1 MSPLTSTRLRIR
13 RLPSAL
19 SMCPSGWTVRLA
31 GISDA
36 PVPVSYDTGTG
47 ASVMPASLAV
57 QPLGHIE
64 SAESKR
70 RIRNL
75 VEVSGLIDHLVQLK
89 PRPAT
94 EDEILRLHTREY
106 VERIKKLSSEA
117 GGEAGEETPFG
128 PGSYEIALLAA
139 GGCIT
144 AVDAVLDGKVDNAYA
159 LVRPPGHHAEKDQ
172 GRGFCIFGNTALAAV
187 HARQARGLARV
198 AIVDWDVHH
207 GNGTEHAFYSDP
219 AVLTLSIHQDNNYPP
234 ASGAISATGEGA
246 GRGYNINI
254 PLPPGSGVGAYV
266 ATFERVVAPAL
277 RAFRPELILI
287 ASGLDASAMDP
298 LASMMMTS
306 EGYRTLT
313 RIVLAVARD
322 VCGGRLVACHEGGYS
337 PAYVPYCGLAII
349 EELAGIRTGLDDPLL
364 GLLAG
369 FGGQEIQP
377 HQEVVVEQAA
387 KLAAG
392 LLPAAHRARD

>member
-1 MSPLTSTRLRIR
+1 MTTGFLWHELY
-13 RLPSAL
+13 A
-19 SMCPSGWTVRLA
+19 WH
-31 GISDA
+31 
-36 PVPVSYDTGTG
+36 DTGTG
-47 ASVMPASLAV
+47 ASVMPASLTV

-64 SAESKR
+64 SAEGKR

-106 VERIKKLSSEA
+106 VERVKKLSSEA

-128 PGSYEIALLAA
+128 RGSYEIALLAA

-159 LVRPPGHHAEKDQ
+159 LVRPPGHHAERDQ
-172 GRGFCIFGNTALAAV
+172 GRGFCIFGNTALAAM
-187 HARQARGLARV
+187 HARQARGLSRV

-234 ASGAISATGEGA
+234 ASGAISDTGDGA
-246 GRGYNINI
+246 GRGYNINV

-377 HQEVVVEQAA
+377 HQEVVVQQAA

>member
-1 MSPLTSTRLRIR
+1 MTTGFLWHELY
-13 RLPSAL
+13 A
-19 SMCPSGWTVRLA
+19 WH
-31 GISDA
+31 
-36 PVPVSYDTGTG
+36 DTGTG
-47 ASVMPASLAV
+47 ASVMPASLTV

-64 SAESKR
+64 SAEGKR

-128 PGSYEIALLAA
+128 RGSYEIALLAA

-159 LVRPPGHHAEKDQ
+159 LVRPPGHHAERDQ
-172 GRGFCIFGNTALAAV
+172 GRGFCIFGNTALAAM
-187 HARQARGLARV
+187 HARQARGLSRV

-219 AVLTLSIHQDNNYPP
+219 TVLTLSIHQDNNYPP
-234 ASGAISATGEGA
+234 ASGAISDTGDGA
-246 GRGYNINI
+246 GRGYNINV
-254 PLPPGSGVGAYV
+254 PLPPGSGVGAYA

-277 RAFRPELILI
+277 RAFRPDLILI

-313 RIVLAVARD
+313 RMVLAVARD

-377 HQEVVVEQAA
+377 HQEVVAQQAA

-392 LLPAAHRARD
+392 LLPAADRARD

>member
-1 MSPLTSTRLRIR
+1 VTTAFLWHELY
-13 RLPSAL
+13 A
-19 SMCPSGWTVRLA
+19 WH
-31 GISDA
+31 
-36 PVPVSYDTGTG
+36 DTGTG
-47 ASVMPASLAV
+47 ASVMPAGLTV

-64 SAESKR
+64 SAEGKR

-128 PGSYEIALLAA
+128 RGSYEIALLAA

-144 AVDAVLDGKVDNAYA
+144 AVDVVLDGKVDNAYA
-159 LVRPPGHHAEKDQ
+159 LVRPPGHHAERDR
-172 GRGFCIFGNTALAAV
+172 GRGFCIFGNTALAAM
-187 HARQARGLARV
+187 HARQARGLSSV

-219 AVLTLSIHQDNNYPP
+219 TVLTLSIHQDNNYPP
-234 ASGAISATGEGA
+234 ASGAITDTGEGA
-246 GRGYNINI
+246 GRGYNINV

-377 HQEVVVEQAA
+377 HQEAVVQEAA

>member
-1 MSPLTSTRLRIR
+1 VATGFVWDELYM
-13 RLPSAL
+13 
-19 SMCPSGWTVRLA
+19 WH
-31 GISDA
+31 
-36 PVPVSYDTGTG
+36 DTGSAAWVT
-47 ASVMPASLAV
+47 PASLTV

-64 SAESKR
+64 SAEGKR

-94 EDEILRLHTREY
+94 QDEILRLHTLEY
-106 VERIKKLSSEA
+106 VERIKKMSLGL
-117 GGEAGEETPFG
+117 GGDAGELTPFG
-128 PGSYEIALLAA
+128 TGSYEIALLAA

-144 AVDAVLDGKVDNAYA
+144 AVDAVLDGTVGNAYA
-159 LVRPPGHHAEKDQ
+159 LVRPPGHHAERDQ
-172 GRGFCIFGNTALAAV
+172 GRGFCIFSNTALAAA
-187 HARQARGLARV
+187 HARQARGLSRV

-207 GNGTEHAFYSDP
+207 GNGTEHAFYADP
-219 AVLTLSIHQDNNYPP
+219 TVLTISIHQDNNYPP
-234 ASGAISATGEGA
+234 GSGAITDTGSGA
-246 GRGYNINI
+246 GEGYNINV

-277 RAFRPELILI
+277 SAFRPELILI

-306 EGYRTLT
+306 DGYRKLT
-313 RIVLAVARD
+313 QTVLAVAGD
-322 VCGGRLVACHEGGYS
+322 VCAGKVVACHEGGYS
-337 PAYVPYCGLAII
+337 PAYVPYCGLAVI
-349 EELAGIRTGLDDPLL
+349 EELAGVRTGLEDPLI

-377 HQEVVVEQAA
+377 HQEAVVREAA
-387 KLAAG
+387 KLAAVG
-392 LLPAAHRARD
+392 G

>member
-1 MSPLTSTRLRIR
+1 VTTGFLWHELY
-13 RLPSAL
+13 A
-19 SMCPSGWTVRLA
+19 WH
-31 GISDA
+31 
-36 PVPVSYDTGTG
+36 DTGTG
-47 ASVMPASLAV
+47 AWVMPAGLTV

-64 SAESKR
+64 SAEGKR

-106 VERIKKLSSEA
+106 VERIKRLSSEA

-128 PGSYEIALLAA
+128 RGSYEIALLAA
-139 GGCIT
+139 GGCIN
-144 AVDAVLDGKVDNAYA
+144 AVDAVLDARVDNAYA

-172 GRGFCIFGNTALAAV
+172 GRGFCIFGNIALAAM
-187 HARQARGLARV
+187 HARQARGLSRV

-219 AVLTLSIHQDNNYPP
+219 TVLTLSIHQDNNYPP
-234 ASGAISATGEGA
+234 ASGAITDTGEGA
-246 GRGYNINI
+246 GRGYNINV

-266 ATFERVVAPAL
+266 ATFERVVVPAL
-277 RAFRPELILI
+277 MAFRPELILV

-306 EGYRTLT
+306 DGYRTLT
-313 RIVLAVARD
+313 RTVLAAARD

-377 HQEVVVEQAA
+377 HQEAVVRQAA

-392 LLPAAHRARD
+392 LSPAAHRARD

>member
-1 MSPLTSTRLRIR
+1 MTTGLVWHELY
-13 RLPSAL
+13 
-19 SMCPSGWTVRLA
+19 MWH
-31 GISDA
+31 
-36 PVPVSYDTGTG
+36 DTGTG
-47 ASVMPASLAV
+47 AWVTPASLTV

-64 SAESKR
+64 SAEGKR

-75 VEVSGLIDHLVQLK
+75 LEVSGLIDHLVQLK
-89 PRPAT
+89 PRAAT
-94 EDEILRLHTREY
+94 EDEILRLHTKEY
-106 VERIKKLSSEA
+106 VERVKELSSGA

-128 PGSYEIALLAA
+128 RGSFEIALLAA

-144 AVDAVLDGKVDNAYA
+144 AVDSVLDAKVDNAYA
-159 LVRPPGHHAEKDQ
+159 LVRPPGHHAERDQ
-172 GRGFCIFGNTALAAV
+172 GRGFCIFGNTALAAL
-187 HARQARGLARV
+187 HARQARGLSRV

-219 AVLTLSIHQDNNYPP
+219 SVLTISIHQDNNYPP
-234 ASGAISATGEGA
+234 GSGAITDTGEGA
-246 GRGYNINI
+246 GLGYNINV

-277 RAFRPELILI
+277 MAFRPELILI

-349 EELAGIRTGLDDPLL
+349 EELAGKRTGLADPLL

-377 HQEVVVEQAA
+377 HQEAVVQQAA

-392 LLPAAHRARD
+392 LSPAAH

>member
-1 MSPLTSTRLRIR
+1 VTTGFLWHELY
-13 RLPSAL
+13 A
-19 SMCPSGWTVRLA
+19 WH
-31 GISDA
+31 
-36 PVPVSYDTGTG
+36 DTGTG
-47 ASVMPASLAV
+47 ARVMPASLTV

-64 SAESKR
+64 SAEGKR

-128 PGSYEIALLAA
+128 RGSYEIALLAA

-159 LVRPPGHHAEKDQ
+159 LVRPPGHHAERDQ
-172 GRGFCIFGNTALAAV
+172 GRGFCIFGNTALAAM
-187 HARQARGLARV
+187 HARQARGLSRV

-234 ASGAISATGEGA
+234 ASGAISDTGDGA
-246 GRGYNINI
+246 GRGYNINV

-313 RIVLAVARD
+313 RMVLAVARD

-377 HQEVVVEQAA
+377 HQEVVVQQAA

>member
-1 MSPLTSTRLRIR
+1 VTTGFLWHELY
-13 RLPSAL
+13 A
-19 SMCPSGWTVRLA
+19 WH
-31 GISDA
+31 
-36 PVPVSYDTGTG
+36 DTGTG
-47 ASVMPASLAV
+47 ASVMPASLTV

-64 SAESKR
+64 SAEGKR

-128 PGSYEIALLAA
+128 RGSYEIALLAA

-159 LVRPPGHHAEKDQ
+159 LVRPPGHHAERDQ
-172 GRGFCIFGNTALAAV
+172 GRGFCIFGNTALAAM
-187 HARQARGLARV
+187 HARQARGLSRV

-219 AVLTLSIHQDNNYPP
+219 TVLTLSIHQDNNYPP
-234 ASGAISATGEGA
+234 ASGAITDTGDGA
-246 GRGYNINI
+246 GRGYNINV
-254 PLPPGSGVGAYV
+254 PLPPGSGVGAYI

-322 VCGGRLVACHEGGYS
+322 VCGRRLVACHEGGYS

>member
-1 MSPLTSTRLRIR
+1 MTTGFLWHELY
-13 RLPSAL
+13 A
-19 SMCPSGWTVRLA
+19 WH
-31 GISDA
+31 
-36 PVPVSYDTGTG
+36 DTGTG
-47 ASVMPASLAV
+47 ASVMPASLTV

-64 SAESKR
+64 SAEGKR

-128 PGSYEIALLAA
+128 RGSYEIALLAA

-159 LVRPPGHHAEKDQ
+159 LVRPPGHHAERDQ
-172 GRGFCIFGNTALAAV
+172 GRGFCIFGNTALAAM
-187 HARQARGLARV
+187 HARQARGLSRV

-234 ASGAISATGEGA
+234 ASGAISDTGDGA
-246 GRGYNINI
+246 GRGYNINV

-377 HQEVVVEQAA
+377 HQEVVVQQAA